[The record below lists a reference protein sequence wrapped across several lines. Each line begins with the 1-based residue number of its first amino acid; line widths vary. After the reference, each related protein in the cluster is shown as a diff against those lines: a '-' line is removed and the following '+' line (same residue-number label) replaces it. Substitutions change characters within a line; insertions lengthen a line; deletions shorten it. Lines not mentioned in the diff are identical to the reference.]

1 MAVSERLAAELAAY
15 RAQCGA
21 LGAWLEQVPT
31 ESFAAPSVL
40 PGWDV
45 RTLIGH
51 LAGSKDGLQSWLATR
66 ENRTPGPPIA
76 VADYVQA
83 YAPAA
88 AQITEQTIAAT
99 GDSSP
104 GELIARL
111 REPVELEAIADGAV
125 IAGPRG
131 PITAVDFA
139 RTRVLD
145 LVVHCDDVS
154 RSLAD
159 RDPVPLLRAALA
171 STTRTLAELLAA
183 QAPGRSVEVRV
194 PPFVAVQA
202 VAGPRHTRG
211 TPPNVVET
219 DPLTWLR
226 LATGRALFRDAVA
239 AGAVRASGSR
249 ADLTAYLPVLS

>member
-1 MAVSERLAAELAAY
+1 MTDKLDAEIRAY
-15 RAQCGA
+15 VAQCGVLADWLDA
-21 LGAWLEQVPT
+21 LPGAAFEQR
-31 ESFAAPSVL
+31 SVL

-51 LAGSKDGLQSWLATR
+51 LAGSKDGLRSWLATR
-66 ENRTPGPPIA
+66 ENRTPGPPVA

-88 AQITEQTIAAT
+88 VQITEQTIAAT

-111 REPVELEAIADGAV
+111 REPVELEPVPDGTV

-131 PITAVDFA
+131 PITAVYFA
-139 RTRVLD
+139 RTRMLD

-159 RDPVPLLRAALA
+159 RDPVPLPRAGLA

-202 VAGPRHTRG
+202 IAGPRHTRG

-219 DPLTWLR
+219 DPITWLR
-226 LATGRALFRDAVA
+226 LATGRASFRDAVA